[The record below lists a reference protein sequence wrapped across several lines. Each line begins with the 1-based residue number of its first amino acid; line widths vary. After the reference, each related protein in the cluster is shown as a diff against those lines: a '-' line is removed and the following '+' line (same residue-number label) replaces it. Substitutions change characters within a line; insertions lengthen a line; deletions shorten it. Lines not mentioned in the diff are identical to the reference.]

1 MLKRTLFQK
10 FAMVFGFSFLYLP
23 ILLIVIFSFNES
35 KLVTVWGGFSFKWY
49 GELFRDFDM
58 LNAAWLS
65 LKVGFISATLATI
78 LGTVAGLIMA
88 RFGPFKGRA
97 FLAAMMSTP
106 MVMPEVILG
115 ISFLLMFVAMEKLLG
130 WPGDRGFLTL
140 IIAHTTFTL
149 AYVSVIVQS
158 RLADMDPSI
167 DEAAQ
172 DLGARPLKIF
182 FWITLPMIVPA
193 LASGWLLA
201 FSLSVDDVVISQF
214 VTGPGYTTLPL
225 RVFASVKLGID
236 PKINALGTLI
246 IALVGTGAL
255 LSGISMMRRSKKT
268 K

>member
-10 FAMVFGFSFLYLP
+10 LSLIVGFSFLYLP
-23 ILLIVIFSFNES
+23 ILLIIVFSFNES
-35 KLVTVWGGFSFKWY
+35 KLVTVWGGFSVKWY
-49 GELFRDFDM
+49 GELFNDSDM

-65 LKVGFISATLATI
+65 LKVGFISASLATI
-78 LGTVAGLIMA
+78 FGTIAGLIMA

-115 ISFLLMFVAMEKLLG
+115 ISFLLAFVAMEKMIG
-130 WPGDRGFLTL
+130 WPADRGFTTL

-182 FWITLPMIVPA
+182 FWITLPMILPA

-214 VTGPGYTTLPL
+214 VSGPGNTTLPL
-225 RVFASVKLGID
+225 RVFSSVKLGID

-246 IALVGTGAL
+246 VLLVGTAAL
-255 LSGISMMRRSKKT
+255 VSGITMMRRGKK
-268 K
+268 KS

>member
-1 MLKRTLFQK
+1 
-10 FAMVFGFSFLYLP
+10 
-23 ILLIVIFSFNES
+23 
-35 KLVTVWGGFSFKWY
+35 
-49 GELFRDFDM
+49 
-58 LNAAWLS
+58 
-65 LKVGFISATLATI
+65 
-78 LGTVAGLIMA
+78 
-88 RFGPFKGRA
+88 
-97 FLAAMMSTP
+97 
-106 MVMPEVILG
+106 
-115 ISFLLMFVAMEKLLG
+115 VAMEKLLG
-130 WPGDRGFLTL
+130 WPGDRGFVTL

-182 FWITLPMIVPA
+182 FWITLPMILPA

-246 IALVGTGAL
+246 ILLVGTGAL